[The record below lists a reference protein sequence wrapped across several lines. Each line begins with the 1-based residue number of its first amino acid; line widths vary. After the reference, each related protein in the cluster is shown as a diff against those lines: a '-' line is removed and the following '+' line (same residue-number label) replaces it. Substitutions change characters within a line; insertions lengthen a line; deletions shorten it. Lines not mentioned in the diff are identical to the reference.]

1 MITGLKYSQ
10 NGATKDQFHIQDGY
24 DYSNSLN
31 EEEVNNS
38 GQTLPSK
45 TPLAALKMI
54 MVVDD
59 CKDVNYTFKIVLSE
73 SDQRLGVHSFNDP
86 LVALLEFRP
95 GLYDLIIID
104 ILMPR
109 MNGFELYDKVR
120 ELDSNVKIC
129 FLTAA
134 SEIYYNEVIKE
145 AFPELDTRCFI
156 SKPIAYGDLIKQVKV
171 LLELK

>member
-1 MITGLKYSQ
+1 
-10 NGATKDQFHIQDGY
+10 
-24 DYSNSLN
+24 
-31 EEEVNNS
+31 
-38 GQTLPSK
+38 
-45 TPLAALKMI
+45 
-54 MVVDD
+54 
-59 CKDVNYTFKIVLSE
+59 
-73 SDQRLGVHSFNDP
+73 
-86 LVALLEFRP
+86 
-95 GLYDLIIID
+95 
-104 ILMPR
+104 MPR

>member
-1 MITGLKYSQ
+1 MITGLKYRQ
-10 NGATKDQFHIQDGY
+10 IGATKDLFHIQDGY

-31 EEEVNNS
+31 EKELNNS
-38 GQTLPSK
+38 KQTLSSK
-45 TPLAALKMI
+45 TPLAAIKRI

-73 SDQRLGVHSFNDP
+73 SDQRLEVHSFNDP
-86 LVALLEFRP
+86 LVALQEFRP

-120 ELDSNVKIC
+120 ELDSNVIIC
-129 FLTAA
+129 FLTTA
-134 SEIYYNEVIKE
+134 SEIYYKDVVKE
-145 AFPELDTRCFI
+145 AFPELGTRCFI
-156 SKPIAYGDLIKQVKV
+156 SKTIANRDLIEKVKV

>member
-1 MITGLKYSQ
+1 MIIGLKYSQ
-10 NGATKDQFHIQDGY
+10 NAATKDQFHIQDGY

-31 EEEVNNS
+31 DEEVNWE
-38 GQTLPSK
+38 QTLSSK
-45 TPLAALKMI
+45 TPLVAIKRI

-59 CKDVNYTFKIVLSE
+59 CKDVNYTFKIFLSE

-86 LVALLEFRP
+86 LVALQEFRP
-95 GLYDLIIID
+95 GMYDLVIID
-104 ILMPR
+104 ILMPG

-129 FLTAA
+129 FLTTA
-134 SEIYYNEVIKE
+134 SEIYYKEVIKE
-145 AFPELDTRCFI
+145 EFPELDTRCFI
-156 SKPIAYGDLIKQVKV
+156 SKPIANGDLIKQVKV

>member
-1 MITGLKYSQ
+1 MIPGLKYSQ
-10 NGATKDQFHIQDGY
+10 IGATEDLFHIQDGY
-24 DYSNSLN
+24 EYANPLK

-38 GQTLPSK
+38 EQTLSSK
-45 TPLAALKMI
+45 TPLSAIKRI

-59 CKDVNYTFKIVLSE
+59 SKDVNYTFKIVLSE
-73 SDQRLGVHSFNDP
+73 SDQRLGVHPFNDP
-86 LVALLEFRP
+86 LVALQEFRP

-120 ELDSNVKIC
+120 ELDSKVKIC
-129 FLTAA
+129 FLTTA
-134 SEIYYNEVIKE
+134 SEIYYKEVIKE

-156 SKPIAYGDLIKQVKV
+156 SKPIANGDLIKQVKV

>member
-1 MITGLKYSQ
+1 MIIGLKYSQ
-10 NGATKDQFHIQDGY
+10 NGATKDQFHIQDGF

-31 EEEVNNS
+31 DEEVNWK
-38 GQTLPSK
+38 QTLSSK
-45 TPLAALKMI
+45 TPLVAIKRI

-59 CKDVNYTFKIVLSE
+59 CKDVNYTFKIFLSE

-86 LVALLEFRP
+86 LVALQEFRP
-95 GLYDLIIID
+95 GMYDLVIID
-104 ILMPR
+104 ILMPGK
-109 MNGFELYDKVR
+109 NGFELYDKVR

-129 FLTAA
+129 FLTTA
-134 SEIYYNEVIKE
+134 SEIYYKEVIKE

-156 SKPIAYGDLIKQVKV
+156 SKHIANGDLIKQVKV

>member
-1 MITGLKYSQ
+1 MITGPKYSQ

-31 EEEVNNS
+31 EEEVNLE
-38 GQTLPSK
+38 QTLSSK
-45 TPLAALKMI
+45 TPLAAIKRI

-73 SDQRLGVHSFNDP
+73 SDQRLGMHSFNDP
-86 LVALLEFRP
+86 LVALQEFRP
-95 GLYDLIIID
+95 GLSDLINID

-109 MNGFELYDKVR
+109 MNGFEFYDKVT

-129 FLTAA
+129 LLTTA
-134 SEIYYNEVIKE
+134 SEVYYKEGIKD

-156 SKPIAYGDLIKQVKV
+156 SKPIANGHLIKKVRV

>member
-45 TPLAALKMI
+45 TPLSALKMI

-86 LVALLEFRP
+86 LVALQEFRP

-109 MNGFELYDKVR
+109 MNGFD
-120 ELDSNVKIC
+120 
-129 FLTAA
+129 FM
-134 SEIYYNEVIKE
+134 IK
-145 AFPELDTRCFI
+145 
-156 SKPIAYGDLIKQVKV
+156 
-171 LLELK
+171 